1 MCILIM
7 KHFKNYNYEVIV
19 VNDASKDKTLSV
31 AKQYASESRNF
42 KIVTYNRNRG
52 KGGAVRLGML
62 IAAGET

>member
-1 MCILIM
+1 MI
-7 KHFKNYNYEVIV
+7 VI
-19 VNDASKDKTLSV
+19 NDASKDKTLSV
-31 AKQYASESRNF
+31 AKQYASESKNF